1 MRREQ
6 FSIKFVT
13 LFFALII
20 LDFRYFV
27 HMASEVAIRHAKGV
41 LLKGLPFSATEEEV
55 QKFFKSIEIP
65 DENIRLIKFRDGK
78 GSGLGFVK
86 LRDEEE
92 IERALLMDK
101 NHIGSRYVEVV
112 PSDESELYYLALQ
125 ARSGVVSPSDLYKM
139 SSSNRHR
146 SVRDR
151 SPIVKRLDT
160 QFAYIFGIP
169 QGNNYKEVRK
179 FFKGCAI
186 AKNGVHLI
194 RGSGREFRGDA
205 YIEFLSHRECEK
217 GLKMDGKM
225 LDGSVIR
232 VDPCTQEEVDEALSL
247 GVDRR
252 RGGRERGER
261 TPSPVRRRMEVYTA
275 TYGGEVES
283 EDHFR
288 HFMSHREP
296 DPLFFPQDLYSFSR
310 HVEHSDYPRSTSYH
324 HTSGPYAGVGG
335 YPHLQT
341 ERPYSTPAASGG
353 YGRNGAYGSRS
364 GGYDSRGAG
373 YDSRGGGYS
382 GRGPVQDSHS
392 STYGG
397 HTSGYDIGEDSRKGY
412 DTRTTSSYPEDMR
425 MLLAPTAQSSSLGA
439 PTRERKVVRMEGLP
453 YTISIQDILTFFRM
467 YGLEYECVRIQCRD
481 DGSPSGK
488 AFVTFPSEKAALL
501 AIHEMNNKYL
511 GGRMV
516 ELFLV

>member
-1 MRREQ
+1 M
-6 FSIKFVT
+6 
-13 LFFALII
+13 
-20 LDFRYFV
+20 

-41 LLKGLPFSATEEEV
+41 LLKGLPFTATEEEV
-55 QKFFKSIEIP
+55 QTFFKSIVIP

-86 LRDEEE
+86 LRDDEE

-112 PSDESELYYLALQ
+112 PSDESELHYLALQ

-146 SVRDR
+146 SIRDR

-217 GLKMDGKM
+217 GLKMDGK
-225 LDGSVIR
+225 LLAGAVIR
-232 VDPCTQEEVDEALSL
+232 VDPCTQEEVEEAVSL

-288 HFMSHREP
+288 HFMSQHEP
-296 DPLFFPQDLYSFSR
+296 DPLFFPQDLYPFSR

-324 HTSGPYAGVGG
+324 HTSSPYAGVGG
-335 YPHLQT
+335 YPPLLT
-341 ERPYSTPAASGG
+341 ERPYSTPAGGG
-353 YGRNGAYGSRS
+353 YGRNGGYGGRS
-364 GGYDSRGAG
+364 GGYDGRSAG
-373 YDSRGGGYS
+373 FDSRGGGYS
-382 GRGPVQDSHS
+382 TRGSAQDVLSSAYGGHVASYDSHS
-392 STYGG
+392 
-397 HTSGYDIGEDSRKGY
+397 IGEDSHKGF
-412 DTRTTSSYPEDMR
+412 DSRTTSYPEDMR
-425 MLLAPTAQSSSLGA
+425 MLLAPTPQSSTLEA
-439 PTRERKVVRMEGLP
+439 PLRERKVIRMEGLP
-453 YTISIQDILTFFRM
+453 YTVSIQDILTFFRM

-488 AFVTFPSEKAALL
+488 AFVTFPSDKAALL